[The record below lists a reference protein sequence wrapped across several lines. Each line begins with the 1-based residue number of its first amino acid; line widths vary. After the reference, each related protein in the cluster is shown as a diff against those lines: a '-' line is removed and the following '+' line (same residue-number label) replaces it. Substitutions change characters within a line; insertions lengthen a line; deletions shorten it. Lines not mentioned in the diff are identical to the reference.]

1 MTELV
6 DTRLNAV
13 RHHMA
18 LESIHDWDGV
28 MATFVHP
35 YYEMHFSGAVYDG
48 EAAVRG
54 YFTASRTPF
63 PNLAPE
69 TIAIAA
75 DADTVLV
82 EFWVTGTHLGPLE
95 LSGRTI
101 EPTGKTFRV
110 RGAATFEF
118 AEGSDKIVCERSY
131 FDPGA
136 ILRALGIV

>member
-1 MTELV
+1 MTDLV
-6 DTRLNAV
+6 DARLHAV

-35 YYEMHFSGAVYDG
+35 HYEMHFSDEVYDG
-48 EAAVRG
+48 EAAVRR

-82 EFWVTGTHLGPLE
+82 EFWVMGTHLGPLE
-95 LSGRTI
+95 LSGRI
-101 EPTGKTFRV
+101 VEPTGKTFRV

-136 ILRALGIV
+136 ILRALEIV